1 MPSAE
6 YALTPYLRRRLKKPL
21 GHLFTPEELNR
32 TQFREAVAAARLI
45 VTVGDRVTDTI
56 QALGRTPEIQVVD
69 GMERREAR
77 EPPRA
82 PFSKLI
88 RVKNPAGVLTRQA
101 VAAARRSFREAKR
114 PVRILVDGEE
124 DLLTIPIL
132 AYAPE
137 GSVIYYGQPGVGV
150 VMLRV
155 DHAGKER
162 ARLMLEKMSSSQKDR

>member
-1 MPSAE
+1 MARPK
-6 YALTPYLRRRLKKPL
+6 YALTPYLRRRLKKPI

-32 TQFREAVAAARLI
+32 TQFREAVAAAPLI

-56 QALGRTPEIQVVD
+56 QALGRTPDIQVVD
-69 GMERREAR
+69 GRERRKAR
-77 EPPRA
+77 VAPGA

-88 RVKNPAGVLTRQA
+88 RVGNPAGVLTRHA

-155 DHAGKER
+155 DDAGKQR
-162 ARLMLEKMSSSQKDR
+162 ARRLLERMSSGTKHQ